1 MPDKMKVGIIGSS
14 GGSAAQELIIAS
26 GSSHEYFI
34 VTDRQCDLETIAT
47 RHSLPLKRIETS
59 SNYEFSFKTREFFE
73 LNGGVDLI
81 ILYFIRLVDCCLF
94 STYPTF
100 NLHPSLLPKY
110 KGLNSLTRAYN
121 DGIRKVGTTLHM
133 VDQTIDGGPIVAQIY
148 RNTLSELDLNLV
160 KRISFAQKVY
170 LSLYLID
177 YPDLLKQ
184 LQCRQKFLGDK
195 PIINPTLPSS
205 WSQKVYRDFL
215 VREKLA
221 NLI

>member
-1 MPDKMKVGIIGSS
+1 MKVGIIGSS

-26 GSSHEYFI
+26 GSNHEYFI

-59 SNYEFSFKTREFFE
+59 SNYEFSFKTKEFFE
-73 LNGGVDLI
+73 LSGGVDLI

-100 NLHPSLLPKY
+100 NLHPSLLPEY

-133 VDQTIDGGPIVAQIY
+133 VDQTIDGGPIIAQIY

-184 LQCRQKFLGDK
+184 LQCRRKFLGDK

-205 WSQKVYRDFL
+205 WSQKVYRDF
-215 VREKLA
+215 
-221 NLI
+221 